1 MDVIWNKKCAAL
13 QALTF
18 YSLGQPENVG
28 SHFIQF
34 GQKSFSSSKCP
45 HSSWK
50 GRLGKST
57 RKIWLILFRN
67 RGWKIT
73 LKTWNCPHIWSTS
86 AFFCSQTKRTACTF
100 SWTAGL
106 VLIYLW
112 TNFTDIDEKRDTR
125 SPKNPC
131 PANGRNF
138 VTFVDNCPQ
147 PFCHLSPQLPFQEGG
162 NYQSTPLLSSKT
174 HRIHE
179 LNEEKHIRSVI
190 WVSNWK
196 FPSPRFL
203 VQENI

>member
-1 MDVIWNKKCAAL
+1 MKISCNLGQSEQQRNFSISFKLMDVIWNKKCAAL

-50 GRLGKST
+50 GRLSKST

-73 LKTWNCPHIWSTS
+73 LKSWNCPHIWSTS

-100 SWTAGL
+100 FGL
-106 VLIYLW
+106 RALCSSIYGQ
-112 TNFTDIDEKRDTR
+112 TSQTSMKTEIPVRPKTR
-125 SPKNPC
+125 ALQMAP
-131 PANGRNF
+131 
-138 VTFVDNCPQ
+138 T
-147 PFCHLSPQLPFQEGG
+147 L
-162 NYQSTPLLSSKT
+162 
-174 HRIHE
+174 
-179 LNEEKHIRSVI
+179 
-190 WVSNWK
+190 
-196 FPSPRFL
+196 
-203 VQENI
+203 